1 MGLPRTRKQFPQ
13 LWPIAVIALVM
24 SLSLA
29 TSSALRANDEAA
41 ATSSPQPS
49 FHPLAPIRLVAEL
62 DLLFRAVNSRQTTEI
77 LFHNGRRI
85 YGDDFG
91 FPAAVS
97 SDLGLMFR
105 LSRRSGLGVSG
116 FAAAEEFR
124 FRAGAR
130 LRYRFWDIDG
140 SSIELSLGPAFDLT
154 DTEFIKSLDRRQW
167 LVGDI
172 SFSTTRFLHLVF
184 RVESLLQD
192 YPPKRRVSAAYA
204 GLKIAY

>member
-1 MGLPRTRKQFPQ
+1 MESPKSRRKLPQN
-13 LWPIAVIALVM
+13 WPVAVIVLVAM
-24 SLSLA
+24 LSPA
-29 TSSALRANDEAA
+29 MSSALRADDKAA
-41 ATSSPQPS
+41 AASLSQPS
-49 FHPLAPIRLVAEL
+49 FHPLAPLRLVAEL

-85 YGDDFG
+85 YGNDFG

-97 SDLGLMFR
+97 GDFGLMLR
-105 LSRRSGLGVSG
+105 LSHRTGVGVSG
-116 FAAAEEFR
+116 FATAEEFR
-124 FRAGAR
+124 YRAGVR

-140 SSIELSLGPAFDLT
+140 SSLELSLGPAFDLT
-154 DTEFIKSLDRRQW
+154 NAEFVKSLDRRQW

-192 YPPKRRVSAAYA
+192 FPPKRRVSAAYA

>member
-1 MGLPRTRKQFPQ
+1 MGIPRTRKKLPQF
-13 LWPIAVIALVM
+13 WPVTVIALLVM
-24 SLSLA
+24 LSPA
-29 TSSALRANDEAA
+29 TSSTSRADDKAA
-41 ATSSPQPS
+41 AASSSQPP
-49 FHPLAPIRLVAEL
+49 FHSLAPIRLVAEL

-97 SDLGLMFR
+97 GDLGFMLL
-105 LSRRSGLGVSG
+105 LSHRTGLGVSG
-116 FAAAEEFR
+116 FASAEEFR
-124 FRAGAR
+124 HRAGVR

-154 DTEFIKSLDRRQW
+154 NTEFIKSLDRRQW